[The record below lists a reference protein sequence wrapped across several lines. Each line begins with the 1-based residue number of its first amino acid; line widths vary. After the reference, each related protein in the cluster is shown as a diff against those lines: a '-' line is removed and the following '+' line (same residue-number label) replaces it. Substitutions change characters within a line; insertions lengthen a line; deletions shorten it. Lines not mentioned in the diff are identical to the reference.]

1 MIGGG
6 GSGGTNIA
14 GGGGAGAVMSGS
26 SLTMPANTYTI
37 TVGAGGVGRTSLGPL
52 TSFPANDTT
61 IVYPGPHTI
70 TAQRGGYGASYP
82 NVAAQT
88 GGSGGGGVTDQPT
101 GSGPTKSNQTVPIGS
116 FTAYGNDGGSGNS
129 GYSGSGGGG
138 AGGAGGNQPS
148 GGVGGA
154 GGVGMQ
160 FPQHLEILGQHHQ
173 TLQAH
178 HIKEVVV

>member
-1 MIGGG
+1 MAVKLFTPLQVAALFVNPGSISDAEIFMIGGG

-88 GGSGGGGVTDQPT
+88 GGSGGGGVLINQLVQPNKIK
-101 GSGPTKSNQTVPIGS
+101 P
-116 FTAYGNDGGSGNS
+116 NS
-129 GYSGSGGGG
+129 AHWIFYS
-138 AGGAGGNQPS
+138 
-148 GGVGGA
+148 
-154 GGVGMQ
+154 
-160 FPQHLEILGQHHQ
+160 IW
-173 TLQAH
+173 
-178 HIKEVVV
+178 K

>member
-70 TAQRGGYGASYP
+70 TAQR
-82 NVAAQT
+82 VVMVQ
-88 GGSGGGGVTDQPT
+88 V
-101 GSGPTKSNQTVPIGS
+101 
-116 FTAYGNDGGSGNS
+116 
-129 GYSGSGGGG
+129 
-138 AGGAGGNQPS
+138 
-148 GGVGGA
+148 
-154 GGVGMQ
+154 
-160 FPQHLEILGQHHQ
+160 ILMLLHK
-173 TLQAH
+173 L
-178 HIKEVVV
+178 VVLWRWCY